1 MIHEIYCLPVVIVVV
16 LVVVVEIMN
25 IILEFSLRE
34 LHQVGQRDD
43 ERANDAGEG
52 NSGEELVSRRLPP
65 QWHTFV
71 SLKTVK
77 S

>member
-1 MIHEIYCLPVVIVVV
+1 MIDEIYCLPVVIVVI
-16 LVVVVEIMN
+16 VVVEIMN

>member
-1 MIHEIYCLPVVIVVV
+1 
-16 LVVVVEIMN
+16 MN